1 MTSKRAQETIELS
14 KPLGETPENA
24 AAEKSPLGRRVL
36 RPRNVASFLL
46 ALAVLYLVYRELL
59 GLDWSEAWASVRE
72 ASAGLFALAFAV
84 FYSSYLVRALRW
96 QTLLANVGYDRAA
109 GRPVLPPTLGLARIM
124 YLAWFANC
132 VTVARLGDVYRG
144 YLLKKEAG
152 VSFAGT
158 LGTVLAERLLDLL
171 VLAAMMGTG
180 VLIVFGESLPTQ
192 AAQALT
198 AGLILSAVGIA
209 GLLALRRFRW
219 AFERVLPKRLHDH
232 YLRFEHG
239 VIDSFRRLPLLVAYS
254 VVGWIIEGATL
265 YITAAAVGTPIP
277 VAGALLV
284 ALAASLL
291 STVPIT
297 PSGLGFTEVG
307 MVLMLGWLGLDAPAA
322 GATTLLFRIINYW
335 SIVAFGFVLYAFGR
349 NGNRSAKEKAVT
361 PGVST
366 KIHRFF
372 TGRS

>member
-1 MTSKRAQETIELS
+1 MTGKRAQETIELT
-14 KPLGETPENA
+14 KPLGKTPEEVA
-24 AAEKSPLGRRVL
+24 AGRSPLGRRVL

-72 ASAGLFALAFAV
+72 ANAGLIALAFAV

-96 QTLLANVGYDRAA
+96 QALLANVGYDRAA
-109 GRPVLPPTLGLARIM
+109 GHPVPSTLGLARIM

-144 YLLKKEAG
+144 YLLKKKAG
-152 VSFAGT
+152 VSFAVT

-180 VLIVFGESLPTQ
+180 VLLVFGESLPTE

-198 AGLILSAVGIA
+198 AGLILSAVGIV

-219 AFERVLPKRLHDH
+219 AFERVLPKRLHAH

-239 VIDSFRRLPLLVAYS
+239 AIDSFRRLPLLVAYS

-297 PSGLGFTEVG
+297 PSGLGFTEAG
-307 MVLMLGWLGLDAPAA
+307 MVLMLGWLGLDAPTA

-335 SIVAFGFVLYAFGR
+335 SIVVFGLVLYVLGR
-349 NGNRSAKEKAVT
+349 NGNRSAKERAGT

-366 KIHRFF
+366 KIHKFF